1 MLTAHTGTAPPRPV
15 QPQDEAAI
23 WLDLQDGTQAE
34 REVAGQ
40 ASGLA
45 LPSRAEVAEIE
56 SSSRLRVDGD
66 VLTLSVPVIS
76 RTGDEL
82 PVPSPL
88 GFVLSP
94 ARLVTLRWARLP
106 AFDAYAARLGAGT
119 TAPDS
124 MTAFV
129 GLLEALVDRLA
140 DVLEQVA
147 HELDQLSALIFHSDQ
162 GGSRRLSRQDA
173 ALRATLRRVGIAG
186 DLVSR
191 MSDSLLGLARVA
203 GFVPQAAAGWMPAAA
218 APRFAAL
225 RTDIASLKEYDVQ
238 LTNKVQFLLD
248 ATLGFL
254 NIEQNTGIK
263 VLTVVSLVGIP
274 PTLIASVYGMNF
286 KNMPELN
293 WTYGY
298 PYALTLIV
306 LSVVVP
312 LGLFKWRGWL

>member
-1 MLTAHTGTAPPRPV
+1 MLLAHTGTTPPRPV

-23 WLDLQDGTQAE
+23 WLDLEDGSEAE
-34 REVAGQ
+34 RSLVEHV
-40 ASGLA
+40 SRLE

-56 SSSRLRVDGD
+56 SSSRLRVEGD
-66 VLTLSVPVIS
+66 VLTLSTPVIS
-76 RTGDEL
+76 RVKGEL
-82 PVPSPL
+82 PLPSPL

-94 ARLVTLRWARLP
+94 TRLVTLRWAGLP
-106 AFDAYAARLGAGT
+106 AFETYAAHLGAGT

-124 MTAFV
+124 MGAFV

-140 DVLEQVA
+140 DVLEQVS
-147 HELDQLSALIFHSDQ
+147 HELDQLSVLIFRSDE

-186 DLVSR
+186 DLLSR
-191 MSDSLLGLARVA
+191 LSDSLLGLSRIA
-203 GFVPQAAAGWMPAAA
+203 GFVPQAAAHWMPAAA

-225 RTDIASLKEYDVQ
+225 RADITSLTEYDNQ
-238 LTNKVQFLLD
+238 LTSKVQFLLD

-254 NIEQNTGIK
+254 NIEQNVGIK

-274 PTLIASVYGMNF
+274 PTLIASIYGMNF
-286 KNMPELN
+286 KVMPELN

-298 PYALTLIV
+298 PYALTLIA
-306 LSVVVP
+306 LSVLVP
-312 LGLFKWRGWL
+312 LGLFKLKG